1 MKNNPYLIYL
11 SYTFFTIYFVA
22 EYIMNS
28 LISLPMLGMILLMF
42 PKVLWSFDNDLKNND
57 TFKIFNKV
65 CDYAGKGI
73 IILFVLQVIYKI
85 SKINGY
91 L

>member
-1 MKNNPYLIYL
+1 
-11 SYTFFTIYFVA
+11 
-22 EYIMNS
+22 MNS

-42 PKVLWSFDNDLKNND
+42 PKVLWSFNNDLKNND
-57 TFKIFNKV
+57 TFKIFDKV
-65 CDYAGKGI
+65 CDYTGKGI
-73 IILFVLQVIYKI
+73 IILFALQVLYKI